1 MRGQGAVHIVSENIS
16 TVSPM
21 LEHQKLMS
29 RRKKMCWKCQKDKS
43 PYGGSIKMMGG
54 YVPGAIARFICKDCI
69 DAKQKQLEEA
79 NETKNITST

>member
-29 RRKKMCWKCQKDKS
+29 RRKKLCWKCQKDKAT
-43 PYGGSIKMMGG
+43 YGGSFTLLGPIGG
-54 YVPGAIARFICKDCI
+54 LMKFICKDCI
-69 DAKQKQLEEA
+69 DAKQLKET
-79 NETKNITST
+79 NETQNITST